1 MKTCKRLLS
10 LLAAAL
16 FAACC
21 LALPAAADGSAA
33 ANVRNSVVMI
43 LFYAEDDTGYVANQG
58 TGFFVGSEGE
68 NPQYIVTN
76 YHVIE
81 NYVTLGGGTKDA
93 YPNMFLYAFY
103 DSNEYEEL
111 YIVDHDESKDIAIL
125 RLNEPTNKR
134 VPVTLREPT
143 DDLIGQTAYAVGY
156 PGVAD
161 AAIETLS
168 SYNVEDAT
176 VTTGN
181 ISRLLSEQ
189 GTGCRFIQT
198 DTEFSGGSSGGPLTD
213 ENGAVIGV
221 TTASAVEADG
231 AKVAGFGYAVSTVEI
246 LPLLDQNN
254 VAYDMASG
262 SSLPIVPL
270 IVAAGVF
277 VVVIICVIAASGSRK
292 KKKAAVGAE
301 PQPTPAPAFEPG
313 PAGSPALRSLNMQHN
328 GLRITVT
335 TQGILIGRDPGAC
348 QLVYQQGTPGV
359 SGRHCM
365 VAYDAASGDFI
376 VTDLNS
382 SYGTYLMSGQ
392 RLTPNTPCHLRAG
405 DSFYVGD
412 RGNVLRTE
420 LG

>member
-1 MKTCKRLLS
+1 MASC
-10 LLAAAL
+10 
-16 FAACC
+16 
-21 LALPAAADGSAA
+21 SA
-33 ANVRNSVVMI
+33 RHI
-43 LFYAEDDTGYVANQG
+43 G
-58 TGFFVGSEGE
+58 
-68 NPQYIVTN
+68 P
-76 YHVIE
+76 
-81 NYVTLGGGTKDA
+81 
-93 YPNMFLYAFY
+93 
-103 DSNEYEEL
+103 
-111 YIVDHDESKDIAIL
+111 
-125 RLNEPTNKR
+125 
-134 VPVTLREPT
+134 
-143 DDLIGQTAYAVGY
+143 LIG
-156 PGVAD
+156 
-161 AAIETLS
+161 
-168 SYNVEDAT
+168 
-176 VTTGN
+176 
-181 ISRLLSEQ
+181 
-189 GTGCRFIQT
+189 
-198 DTEFSGGSSGGPLTD
+198 
-213 ENGAVIGV
+213 
-221 TTASAVEADG
+221 
-231 AKVAGFGYAVSTVEI
+231 
-246 LPLLDQNN
+246 
-254 VAYDMASG
+254 
-262 SSLPIVPL
+262 
-270 IVAAGVF
+270 AAGVF
-277 VVVIICVIAASGSRK
+277 AVVIICVSAASGSRK